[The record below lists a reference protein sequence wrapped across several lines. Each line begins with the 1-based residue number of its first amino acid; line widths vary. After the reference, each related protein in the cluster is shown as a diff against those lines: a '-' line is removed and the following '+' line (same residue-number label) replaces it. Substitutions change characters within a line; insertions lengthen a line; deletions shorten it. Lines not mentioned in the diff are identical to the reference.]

1 MASSPKKSAFRAP
14 ASVEPDFGV
23 VASSV
28 EGPTVEGPSPTVEGP
43 SVEGPSVEGAVVAF
57 AEPAAEVQQSVRTAV
72 EKGVTESRAAFA
84 RAKSSMD
91 DAANAFELSFAAA
104 KDGVVAIN
112 AKALEALRANAE
124 ANLDFIKASF
134 AVKTLSDL
142 VALQSEFARK
152 RVDAVSMQFKDLG
165 ALAQKAMVDSIE
177 PVKEQVAK
185 TFKMA
190 V

>member
-1 MASSPKKSAFRAP
+1 MAVSPKKSIARTPAP
-14 ASVEPDFGV
+14 VEPDLED
-23 VASSV
+23 SV
-28 EGPTVEGPSPTVEGP
+28 PTVEEAMA
-43 SVEGPSVEGAVVAF
+43 AVV
-57 AEPAAEVQQSVRTAV
+57 EPAAEIQGSVRTAL

-84 RAKSSMD
+84 RAKSSAD

-112 AKALEALRANAE
+112 AKAMEALRVNTE

-134 AVKTLSDL
+134 AVKTLNDL

-152 RVDAVSMQFKDLG
+152 QVDAVSTQVKDLG
-165 ALAQKAMVDSIE
+165 ALAQKAMIETFE
-177 PVKEQVAK
+177 PVKEQIAKSFNVA
-185 TFKMA
+185 